1 MQKILLTPVNTI
13 YILYLAILSIL
24 FELSMPFYYLYF
36 KLRKKGHRDDF
47 FRIHN
52 WMYGRMLVRW
62 SWPYIR
68 SQVKGAENIPEKG
81 PYVIVLNHRSFLDIF
96 FSALVPVPNQ
106 LVVVRNWVFHL
117 VLFGWA
123 MRLARYPN
131 IDQTPLNK
139 LREISKEFSDRDV
152 SFQFYPEGHR
162 SRDGKLRRFRTG
174 AFMIAADNN
183 LPVIPVCMIGTND
196 FGSYH
201 FPYFRPAKITLEIL
215 KPVWP
220 GDFPEELRALKL
232 RKYVEKM
239 FREYF
244 GE

>member
-1 MQKILLTPVNTI
+1 MRKILLTFLNI
-13 YILYLAILSIL
+13 FYALYLAVISII
-24 FELSMPFYYLYF
+24 FELCMPFFFLVF
-36 KLRKKGHRDDF
+36 MCRKRGQLDDF

-52 WMYGRMLVRW
+52 WMYGRFLVLG

-68 SQVKGAENIPEKG
+68 SQVIGAENIPPQG
-81 PYVIVLNHRSFLDIF
+81 PYVVVLNHRSFLDIF
-96 FSALVPVPNQ
+96 FSALVPIPNQ
-106 LVVVRNWVFHL
+106 LVVVRNWVFKL
-117 VLFGWA
+117 ILFGWA
-123 MRLARYPN
+123 MRLAHYPN
-131 IDQTPLNK
+131 IDRTSLSG
-139 LREISKEFSDRDV
+139 LREIGRELSKRNV

-196 FGSYH
+196 FGSYT
-201 FPYFRPAKITLEIL
+201 FPYFKPAKIKLDIL

-220 GDFPEELRALKL
+220 AEFDQELRALKL
-232 RKYVEKM
+232 RKHVEKLY
-239 FREYF
+239 REYF